1 MKHNFFQLRKKQN
14 ITSPPERTGFITL
27 RPEPALAP
35 QLLVANMQGT
45 GDREDQQDA
54 FGLSP
59 LAEYEKQGLL
69 AVLCDGM
76 GGLGFGRD
84 IAQSIVSEVISGFPL
99 GDIDDLP
106 SRGVELFR
114 TINQRIFA
122 QYRGEGGST
131 VIAVYLFKGKLWF
144 WSVGDSDIFLLR
156 DNRICALNCRHE
168 YQNALL
174 LRAIR
179 GEIKLDV
186 AQTHPEKGALTEY
199 MGNSSILPD
208 YTRHPFALKRG
219 DCLLLCSDGVSDSL
233 AQGEIERSMQNQ
245 PETCCQEMEQR
256 ILSKQLPNQDNFTA
270 ISIQYISEERT

>member
-1 MKHNFFQLRKKQN
+1 MRHNFFQLRKKQN
-14 ITSPPERTGFITL
+14 TTSPPERTGFITL
-27 RPEPALAP
+27 QPETTLAP
-35 QLLVANMQGT
+35 QLLVANMQGM

-106 SRGVELFR
+106 DRGVKLLR

-122 QYRGEGGST
+122 QYRGAGGST
-131 VIAVYLFKGKLWF
+131 VIAAYLFKGKLWF
-144 WSVGDSDIFLLR
+144 WSLGDSDIFLLR
-156 DNRICALNCRHE
+156 DNRIYALNCRHE
-168 YQNALL
+168 YQNALF

-179 GEIKLDV
+179 GEINLDV

-199 MGNSSILPD
+199 LGNSSILPD

-219 DCLLLCSDGVSDSL
+219 DGLLLCSDGVSDL
-233 AQGEIERSMQNQ
+233 LTQGEIERSMKNH

-256 ILSKQLPNQDNFTA
+256 IISKQLPNQDNFTA
-270 ISIQYISEERT
+270 ISILYNSEERT